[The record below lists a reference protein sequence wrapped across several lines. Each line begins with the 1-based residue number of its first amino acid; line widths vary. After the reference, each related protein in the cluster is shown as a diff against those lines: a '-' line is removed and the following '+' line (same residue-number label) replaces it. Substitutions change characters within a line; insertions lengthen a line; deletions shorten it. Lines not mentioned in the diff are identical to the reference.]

1 LLVLEP
7 PLDGPKQ
14 AGVMPLDLVHGW
26 ISAQVTPLNVKNRT
40 NRIAFLSFNAS
51 AMKSNTFFA
60 NRRIEKKT
68 SIKVQ
73 TIFSFRKELVF
84 HRQNKINYII

>member
-1 LLVLEP
+1 VLAGEP

-60 NRRIEKKT
+60 NCRVKKRLPLKCKPFFLLEKSSCFIAK
-68 SIKVQ
+68 IK
-73 TIFSFRKELVF
+73 
-84 HRQNKINYII
+84 

>member
-1 LLVLEP
+1 LKPRKYIKSKTHISGKPSPLAWLVLAREP

-14 AGVMPLDLVHGW
+14 AGVMPLDLIHGW

-51 AMKSNTFFA
+51 AMKSNTF
-60 NRRIEKKT
+60 
-68 SIKVQ
+68 
-73 TIFSFRKELVF
+73 L
-84 HRQNKINYII
+84 

>member
-1 LLVLEP
+1 LKPRKYIKSKTHISGKPSVVLAREP

-51 AMKSNTFFA
+51 AMKSNTF
-60 NRRIEKKT
+60 
-68 SIKVQ
+68 
-73 TIFSFRKELVF
+73 L
-84 HRQNKINYII
+84 